1 MFVFLRIVG
10 DRRVRGNR
18 EKSRNLP
25 GTLRIR
31 SRQNSRYQKCWL
43 RHKMKPFLY
52 VVRSLMVGS
61 SFLPK
66 DALFSKGRVQKRH
79 WRLGARKCVH
89 ASGAFIVG
97 SKCTASIK
105 LKTHVINSFLTETE
119 NFSKNSSE
127 AFEST
132 AFTSESHIFVMNR
145 SLVQRHSLSFLL
157 LPLLPFLFP
166 SHVVR
171 HQGSLGTVLVVER
184 NGQLVTSTGG

>member
-1 MFVFLRIVG
+1 MFVFFRIVG

-43 RHKMKPFLY
+43 RHKVEPFLC

-61 SFLPK
+61 SFQPK
-66 DALFSKGRVQKRH
+66 DALFSKGVFRNVTGVGGVRMCSH
-79 WRLGARKCVH
+79 FWRIYCWKQMHSVDQ
-89 ASGAFIVG
+89 
-97 SKCTASIK
+97 
-105 LKTHVINSFLTETE
+105 TE
-119 NFSKNSSE
+119 NPRHQFVFDWDWKFQQKLFWSFRKHSG
-127 AFEST
+127 
-132 AFTSESHIFVMNR
+132 TSESHVFVMNR

-157 LPLLPFLFP
+157 LPLFPFLFP

-171 HQGSLGTVLVVER
+171 HQGSLGTVLVI
-184 NGQLVTSTGG
+184 